1 MYAGGMQCEATMLE
15 NKPLLEMENLQKLG
29 VVIRCVDS
37 RDEAV
42 PDGMYAGGSDTVQT
56 GEMQCKETMLKSKL
70 LLVLEAEMEN
80 MQYAILGSVT
90 IRLYCTCLLYW

>member
-1 MYAGGMQCEATMLE
+1 
-15 NKPLLEMENLQKLG
+15 MENLQKFW

-42 PDGMYAGGSDTVQT
+42 SDVMYAGGSDTVQT

-80 MQYAILGSVT
+80 MQNFRWFTLFVGHCDDQCKDDLFA
-90 IRLYCTCLLYW
+90 W